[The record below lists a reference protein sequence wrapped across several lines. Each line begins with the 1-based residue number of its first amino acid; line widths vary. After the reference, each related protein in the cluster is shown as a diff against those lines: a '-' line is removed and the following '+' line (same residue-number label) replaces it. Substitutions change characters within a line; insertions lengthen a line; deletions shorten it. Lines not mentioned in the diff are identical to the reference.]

1 MCGRRAM
8 AGYGFISGKL
18 EIKFLILYIASR
30 LIQPVPFEVLQE
42 LSMCDG
48 GVDYFDFAE
57 CLADLVRTG
66 HLSRDEEG
74 LYAVTE
80 KGRINGAICESGLAY
95 SVRMQADEGLA
106 AQNERLKRRALV
118 KARAEKRP
126 QGGYTVTLSLSGY
139 GVEEVVLTVGC
150 SDPAALTVQVDGTP
164 VEAAAE
170 GGVLT
175 AALPAAGELSITAQE
190 EVVLSSEEVVLSSVE
205 LTVPS

>member
-1 MCGRRAM
+1 M

-106 AQNERLKRRALV
+106 AQNGGVKRRARV

-126 QGGYTVTLSLSGY
+126 QGGYAVTLSLSDELDSLMQLTLLVTREDMAKALQRHFQADAEQIY
-139 GVEEVVLTVGC
+139 SQILAVLFDHESGEK
-150 SDPAALTVQVDGTP
+150 P
-164 VEAAAE
+164 AE
-170 GGVLT
+170 GPET
-175 AALPAAGELSITAQE
+175 
-190 EVVLSSEEVVLSSVE
+190 
-205 LTVPS
+205 

>member
-1 MCGRRAM
+1 M

-95 SVRMQADEGLA
+95 SVSMQADEGLA

-126 QGGYTVTLSLSGY
+126 QGGYTVTLSLSDELDSLMQLTLLVTREDMAKALQRHFQADAEQIY
-139 GVEEVVLTVGC
+139 SQILAVLFDHESGEK
-150 SDPAALTVQVDGTP
+150 P
-164 VEAAAE
+164 AE
-170 GGVLT
+170 GPET
-175 AALPAAGELSITAQE
+175 
-190 EVVLSSEEVVLSSVE
+190 
-205 LTVPS
+205 